1 MFLRFRVVSRS
12 RFHPEA
18 ANSLRFRALDTFPL
32 EGPALGWSGVMS
44 RIIKEPFAPRR
55 RRPMIGYLGA
65 WSRKW
70 SWLDSAVVQ
79 VEKLA
84 GTSPE
89 DVCIMVLLVC
99 LLVTTLILPLI
110 VL

>member
-1 MFLRFRVVSRS
+1 
-12 RFHPEA
+12 
-18 ANSLRFRALDTFPL
+18 
-32 EGPALGWSGVMS
+32 MS

-65 WSRKW
+65 WSRRW

-79 VEKLA
+79 VKKLA

-89 DVCIMVLLVC
+89 DVCIVVLLVC
-99 LLVTTLILPLI
+99 LLMTTLLLPLI